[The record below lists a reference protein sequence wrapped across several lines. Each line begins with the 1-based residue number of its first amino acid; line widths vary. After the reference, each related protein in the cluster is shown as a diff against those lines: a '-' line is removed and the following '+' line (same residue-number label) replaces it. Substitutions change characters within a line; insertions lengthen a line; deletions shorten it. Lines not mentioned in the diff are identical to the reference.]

1 MSETIA
7 GIKIPDSQMA
17 KDLTEL
23 IRDKEPDLLYHH
35 SRRVYLFGALT
46 GQRKGLAYDPE
57 LLYVG
62 GGGICDC
69 RRRDG
74 RSRVRLQRV

>member
-7 GIKIPDSQMA
+7 GIKIPDSTMA

-35 SRRVYLFGALT
+35 SRRVYLFGALA
-46 GQRKGLAYDPE
+46 GQLKVWFMILS
-57 LLYVG
+57 
-62 GGGICDC
+62 
-69 RRRDG
+69 
-74 RSRVRLQRV
+74 RSTWGPCSTISG

>member
-7 GIKIPDSQMA
+7 GINPNSKMG

-23 IRDKEPDLLYHH
+23 IRDKEPDLLYQH

-46 GQRKGLAYDPE
+46 GRRKGLAYDPE
-57 LLYVG
+57 
-62 GGGICDC
+62 
-69 RRRDG
+69 R
-74 RSRVRLQRV
+74 